1 MQLNVLSNPSSVLLS
16 THAERNS
23 TAAPRYPQEIISAAR
38 ISSSFSTCSLVNH
51 RANMMKWPAL
61 GAPDVCGLSA
71 SPRLRSSN
79 RRLDVGGRHMAATCH
94 PSRPREQR
102 GLGSVGCGA
111 GGRPEIEAPQ
121 RPTRPASAAGSA
133 RHNTASARREW
144 PEGGSEG
151 LLFPPPLQVLRL
163 FSGKVVAVPITARDK
178 IRLVAPASY
187 LRQTCFLTSFGESR
201 GRLAA
206 LCRHRAPLSR
216 RKMSMA
222 TRADLST

>member
-1 MQLNVLSNPSSVLLS
+1 MSREETLITFTSRKVTSGCTSMQLNVLSNPSSVLLS

-151 LLFPPPLQVLRL
+151 LLFPPPPCRCCVSSQERW
-163 FSGKVVAVPITARDK
+163 SPCQSQHA
-178 IRLVAPASY
+178 IRSVS
-187 LRQTCFLTSFGESR
+187 LRQPAICGKHVS
-201 GRLAA
+201 
-206 LCRHRAPLSR
+206 
-216 RKMSMA
+216 
-222 TRADLST
+222 